1 MKTLIRP
8 ILIGATSMALLLAI
22 HGTDVTPAAFAQ
34 TMGSG
39 QGNQTDSAVPGQRMP
54 GSGMGP
60 GMGQGMGP
68 GTGPGIGAGPGMM
81 QGQGMPGGGPGG
93 WPGGWSGGCPGG
105 CPGWMQQPPS
115 GPDGNRFSGPMP
127 MMRGWGNGYAIPGP
141 MMQGYD
147 ERRGYGMPGYGPM
160 GSGMMGQGMMH
171 PGMMHPGMMGPGMG
185 QGMMGRGMIYG
196 MPDRYDQEIAP
207 EQVREMLQRRLDWH
221 GNPRLKLG
229 EIKPTEH
236 GEILADIVTQEGSLV
251 QRLAIDRRTG
261 ALRQVD

>member
-1 MKTLIRP
+1 MKRLIRP

-22 HGTDVTPAAFAQ
+22 HGMNMAPAALAQ
-34 TMGSG
+34 TSG

-54 GSGMGP
+54 GAGMVPGMGP
-60 GMGQGMGP
+60 GM
-68 GTGPGIGAGPGMM
+68 GAGPGMM
-81 QGQGMPGGGPGG
+81 QGQGMPGG
-93 WPGGWSGGCPGG
+93 WPGGLPG
-105 CPGWMQQPPS
+105 GWMQQSPG
-115 GPDGNRFSGPMP
+115 GPDSDRFPGAMP
-127 MMRGWGNGYAIPGP
+127 MMRGWGNGYAMPGP

-147 ERRGYGMPGYGPM
+147 DRGTYGMRGYGAM
-160 GSGMMGQGMMH
+160 G
-171 PGMMHPGMMGPGMG
+171 PGMMHPGMMGPGMMG
-185 QGMMGRGMIYG
+185 PGMMGPGMMGQGMIYG
-196 MPDRYDQEIAP
+196 MPDRYDQEITP
-207 EQVREMLQRRLDWH
+207 DQVREMLQRRLDWH